1 MIYKTLKIVFYIF
14 KKNLI
19 MKNYLLVFLLA
30 NYFGLNAQ
38 ILTPQPSPRAQV
50 TQKVGLTTVEIDY
63 SRPAVRG
70 RKIMGNL
77 VRYDEIWRTG
87 ANKNTIISFS
97 DPVQIEG
104 NTLPAGQYGLYTRP
118 SSNQWKVY
126 FYKSTNNWGLPNPWD
141 ESEVALSLIIT
152 PSFFEY
158 KIENFTITIS
168 DINSDAAQLN
178 LIWENTLLSIPFE
191 VPTKAKAMESINE
204 TMAGNPKPNDYYNA
218 ALYFLQENM
227 DLNQAKNWMEIA
239 IAKRDTP
246 AFWMH
251 YRYALILLELN
262 DNKGALTASK
272 KSLALAEKAEN
283 KDYVIL
289 NKELIEEWSR

>member
-1 MIYKTLKIVFYIF
+1 
-14 KKNLI
+14 
-19 MKNYLLVFLLA
+19 MKNYLLVFLLV

-38 ILTPQPSPRAQV
+38 ILTPQPSPRAQF

-87 ANKNTIISFS
+87 ANKNSIISFS

-141 ESEVALSLIIT
+141 DSEVALSLIIT

-289 NKELIEEWSR
+289 NKELIEKWSR

>member
-1 MIYKTLKIVFYIF
+1 
-14 KKNLI
+14 
-19 MKNYLLVFLLA
+19 MKNYLLVFLLV

-38 ILTPQPSPRAQV
+38 ILTPQPSPRAQF

-126 FYKSTNNWGLPNPWD
+126 FYKSTNNWGLPDPWD
-141 ESEVALSLIIT
+141 DSEVALSLIIT

-289 NKELIEEWSR
+289 NKELIEKWSR

>member
-1 MIYKTLKIVFYIF
+1 
-14 KKNLI
+14 
-19 MKNYLLVFLLA
+19 MKNYLLVFLLV

-38 ILTPQPSPRAQV
+38 ILTPQTSPRAQF

-141 ESEVALSLIIT
+141 DSEVALSLIIT

-289 NKELIEEWSR
+289 NKELIEKWSR

>member
-1 MIYKTLKIVFYIF
+1 
-14 KKNLI
+14 
-19 MKNYLLVFLLA
+19 MKNYLLVFLLV

-38 ILTPQPSPRAQV
+38 ILTPQPSPRAQF

-104 NTLPAGQYGLYTRP
+104 NTLPAGQYALYTRP

-141 ESEVALSLIIT
+141 DSEVALSLIIT

-168 DINSDAAQLN
+168 DINLS
-178 LIWENTLLSIPFE
+178 LIHI
-191 VPTKAKAMESINE
+191 
-204 TMAGNPKPNDYYNA
+204 
-218 ALYFLQENM
+218 
-227 DLNQAKNWMEIA
+227 
-239 IAKRDTP
+239 
-246 AFWMH
+246 
-251 YRYALILLELN
+251 
-262 DNKGALTASK
+262 
-272 KSLALAEKAEN
+272 
-283 KDYVIL
+283 
-289 NKELIEEWSR
+289 